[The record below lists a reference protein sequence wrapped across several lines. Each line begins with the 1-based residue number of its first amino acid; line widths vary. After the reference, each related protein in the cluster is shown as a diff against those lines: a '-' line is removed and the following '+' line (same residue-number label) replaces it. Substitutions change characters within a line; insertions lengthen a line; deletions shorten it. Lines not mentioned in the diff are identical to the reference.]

1 MKYLNITT
9 LQLEEKNGLDI
20 MDLIGVHDLMNDSK
34 DSVAEEIMKR
44 LKKGE
49 VLPPMAFN
57 IVFEHI
63 GYFQK
68 IREDIA
74 IIQQLMIAEKE
85 NKLPKLRAFEPNAE
99 ILANYYIN
107 AIDSYID
114 KAYDIEDWIDNNSLE
129 EKFSFL
135 SDFCITTNLDQEE
148 DKESLY
154 ATISEWRMIAGDKII
169 DYILTKKETQKLS
182 QEEINSLVDLAL
194 KYNPNCVEALK
205 LKVDYLKMKRIK

>member
-68 IREDIA
+68 NQR
-74 IIQQLMIAEKE
+74 
-85 NKLPKLRAFEPNAE
+85 RYC
-99 ILANYYIN
+99 NY
-107 AIDSYID
+107 S
-114 KAYDIEDWIDNNSLE
+114 
-129 EKFSFL
+129 
-135 SDFCITTNLDQEE
+135 TTNDCRKRKQV
-148 DKESLY
+148 
-154 ATISEWRMIAGDKII
+154 TKIKSI
-169 DYILTKKETQKLS
+169 
-182 QEEINSLVDLAL
+182 
-194 KYNPNCVEALK
+194 
-205 LKVDYLKMKRIK
+205 